1 MSSYEEQRKERLA
14 ESVFEYLGDG
24 ITNPRLLL
32 DDLESILNEEIRW
45 SEAELTKRLTALKQF
60 HRSWK

>member
-1 MSSYEEQRKERLA
+1 MTSYEEQRKERLA

-32 DDLESILNEEIRW
+32 DDLESILNDEVKW
-45 SEAELTKRLTALKQF
+45 SEGELTRRLTALKSF